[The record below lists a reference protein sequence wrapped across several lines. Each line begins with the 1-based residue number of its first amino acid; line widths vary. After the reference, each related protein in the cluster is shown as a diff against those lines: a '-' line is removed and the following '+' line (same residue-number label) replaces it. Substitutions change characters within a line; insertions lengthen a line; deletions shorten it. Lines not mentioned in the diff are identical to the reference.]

1 MKLSVY
7 IVLTFSRNEMIGGG
21 GGGPERRGK
30 AKWGGWL
37 SRNGELPY

>member
-1 MKLSVY
+1 
-7 IVLTFSRNEMIGGG
+7 MIGGG
-21 GGGPERRGK
+21 GGGDPEKRGK

>member
-21 GGGPERRGK
+21 GDPEKRGK